1 MIILFVAIFATLTE
15 ADYDKSKPVS
25 CNNWK
30 KMDEPCPGC
39 VFKTGDMEG
48 KCKRTG
54 QYFDPTECEAAGGV
68 WCKLTFTCLKLCTFY
83 SIITFVLNMRSNISY

>member
-39 VFKTGDMEG
+39 V
-48 KCKRTG
+48 
-54 QYFDPTECEAAGGV
+54 
-68 WCKLTFTCLKLCTFY
+68 LKQETWKEN
-83 SIITFVLNMRSNISY
+83 VKEQDNISILPNVRLQEAYGVS